1 MIVHPTFLSS
11 HIFPWMVSFYFSI
24 GICYWGEDDNDWW
37 LMLVDVSL
45 NGQHLQVK
53 AELVQFSPLEGKVG
67 EFIISA
73 GKLECKVRKIL

>member
-1 MIVHPTFLSS
+1 M
-11 HIFPWMVSFYFSI
+11 
-24 GICYWGEDDNDWW
+24 
-37 LMLVDVSL
+37 VDVSL